1 MPDVTA
7 QIKQGTLR
15 GRLGGD
21 GVGRGTPDDGIAR
34 FLGIPYGKPPFGE
47 LRFALPEPADGWDGV
62 RDATVFGPTAPKP
75 DAEHST
81 SQLDFLE
88 DGIIP
93 GEDCLNL
100 NVWTPDPSA
109 TGLPVM
115 FWIHGGAYMMG
126 SSSMPLYDG
135 SNFAR
140 DGVVFVSANYRL
152 GVEGFSQLPDAPANR
167 GVLDLLLALEWVRD
181 NISAFGGDPGNVT
194 CFGESGGAGLTL
206 ALIALDPG
214 LFKRAAISSAAL
226 GASLDPADAA
236 LVTKQ
241 IALRAGVEP
250 TAAALSGVDP
260 QTLAN
265 YAKLAFLESGAR
277 PDPQKWGATTIA
289 AGMPFTTVHD
299 GELLTQRPLDLVLAG
314 ASRDVELLIGWTAD
328 EMLALVSGKGSGSDL
343 EERARGFLGMF
354 GAAEDAYDVYLA
366 RYETPGAVLGAAMRD
381 AMFRIPALTI
391 ADSRDRAA
399 TFVYEFGWASP
410 IPGLGAAHGL
420 DLGFIFDN
428 LGQSPIEG
436 PEPSQQVAS
445 AYHRAFVDFAA
456 KGNPGWESYNS
467 KARPIYTFN
476 VDSGVA
482 NDPRSD
488 ERELW

>member
-15 GRLGGD
+15 GKLGGAD
-21 GVGRGTPDDGIAR
+21 GRGTPDDGIAR
-34 FLGIPYGKPPFGE
+34 FLGIPYAKPPFGD
-47 LRFALPEPADGWDGV
+47 LRFAPPVAADGWDGV
-62 RDATVFGPTAPKP
+62 RDATVFGATAPKP

-88 DGIIP
+88 DEIIP

-100 NVWTPDPSA
+100 NVWTPDPTA

-135 SNFAR
+135 SKFAR

-152 GVEGFSQLPDAPANR
+152 GVEGFSQLPDAPSNR

-181 NISAFGGDPGNVT
+181 NIAAFGGDPSNVT

-206 ALIALDPG
+206 ALIALDSG
-214 LFKRAAISSAAL
+214 LFKKASISSAAL
-226 GASLDPADAA
+226 GASLEPADAA

-250 TAAALSGVDP
+250 TAAALSTVSP

-265 YAKLAFLESGAR
+265 YAKLAFLEAGAR
-277 PDPQKWGATTIA
+277 PDPVKWGATTIA

-299 GELLTQRPLDLVLAG
+299 GEVIPQRPLDLVLAG

-328 EMLALVSGKGSGSDL
+328 EMLALVSGMGAGGDM
-343 EERARGFLGMF
+343 EERSRGFLAMF
-354 GAAEDAYDVYLA
+354 GAAENAYDVYLA
-366 RYETPGAVLGAAMRD
+366 RYETPVAVLGAAMRD
-381 AMFRIPALTI
+381 AMFRIPALKI

-399 TFVYEFGWASP
+399 TFVYEFGWQSP

-445 AYHRAFVDFAA
+445 TYHRAFVDFATS
-456 KGNPGWESYNS
+456 GNPGWEAYNCE
-467 KARPIYTFN
+467 KRPIFTFN
-476 VDSGVA
+476 VDSAVE